1 MIKVKVCGL
10 NNPENARKIAVL
22 DIDYAGFIFYPAS
35 ERYVGNKPDPD
46 LFSSVP
52 RRIKKTGVFVD
63 EAKEKVM
70 KISGMYSLDVVQL
83 HGNESIEYCREMK
96 NNGLTVIKVFHI
108 KNEIDQDSVNS
119 WSDVCDYFLFDTA
132 TDSLGG
138 SGKKFN
144 WDFFKEQKF
153 KRPFFL
159 GGGIGP
165 EDFNDLKKI
174 QNEMFYAADI
184 NSRFEI
190 SPGIKDYEK
199 IKSFV
204 EYLKK

>member
-10 NNPENARKIAVL
+10 NSPENVRRITEL

-46 LFSSVP
+46 LFSCVP
-52 RRIKKTGVFVD
+52 QRIKKTGVFVD
-63 EAKEKVM
+63 EAWEKVL
-70 KISGMYSLDVVQL
+70 KISRMYSLDVVQL
-83 HGNESIEYCREMK
+83 HGKESIEYCRELK
-96 NNGLTVIKVFHI
+96 NNDLTVIKVFHI
-108 KNEIDQDSVNS
+108 KNEIDLDAVNIY
-119 WSDVCDYFLFDTA
+119 SDVCDYFLFDTA
-132 TDSLGG
+132 TDSHGG

-144 WDFFKEQKF
+144 WDILTQGKF

-165 EDFNDLKKI
+165 VDFHELKKI
-174 QNEMFYAADI
+174 RNEMFFAADI

-199 IKSFV
+199 IKSYV
-204 EYLKK
+204 EHLKK